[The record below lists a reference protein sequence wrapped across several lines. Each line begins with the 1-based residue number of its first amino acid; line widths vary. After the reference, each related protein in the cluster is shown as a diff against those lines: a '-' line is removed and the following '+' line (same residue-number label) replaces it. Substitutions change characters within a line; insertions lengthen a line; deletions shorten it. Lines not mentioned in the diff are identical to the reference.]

1 MRSCAD
7 GDGWVAGV
15 ELAIGEPFDEAVSP
29 VNVRRIADEDV
40 GSPVRLDFAS
50 VYVAQRDG
58 MVRLA
63 FVIAG
68 SNEIAEEVTQEAF
81 ARLHQ
86 RWSSVDNP
94 VAYLRTI
101 VTNLCR
107 SELRR
112 FALERRTKPEPLP
125 DIGVPEIDET
135 WKVVCRLPF
144 RQRAV
149 LALRYYADLP
159 EAEVARILGCRIGTV
174 KSAHHRALV
183 RLREELS

>member
-1 MRSCAD
+1 MRRTAAETEIDERSDAARID
-7 GDGWVAGV
+7 VAF
-15 ELAIGEPFDEAVSP
+15 E
-29 VNVRRIADEDV
+29 
-40 GSPVRLDFAS
+40 S
-50 VYVAQRDG
+50 VYRSHRSG

-63 FVIAG
+63 YVITG

-86 RWSSVDNP
+86 RWSTVDHP

-107 SELRR
+107 NEVRR
-112 FALERRTKPEPLP
+112 FALERRRAPKPLP
-125 DIGVPEIDET
+125 DVDDPEIDET
-135 WKVVCRLPF
+135 WVVVCRLPF

-174 KSAHHRALV
+174 KSAHHRALA

>member
-1 MRSCAD
+1 M
-7 GDGWVAGV
+7 
-15 ELAIGEPFDEAVSP
+15 
-29 VNVRRIADEDV
+29 NVRRPTADDV
-40 GSPVRLDFAS
+40 ELSRARQTLLAFDS
-50 VYVAQRDG
+50 VFVEQRPG
-58 MVRLA
+58 MIRLA
-63 FVIAG
+63 YVITG

-81 ARLHQ
+81 ARLHE

-107 SELRR
+107 NEVRR
-112 FALERRTKPEPLP
+112 FALERRRVPDPMPLVG
-125 DIGVPEIDET
+125 DPEIDET
-135 WKVVCRLPF
+135 WAVVCRLPF
-144 RQRAV
+144 RQKAV

-174 KSAHHRALV
+174 KSAHHRALS